1 MAVGRY
7 ARARIPHGCWAEA
20 AARMAGAG
28 ARHAG
33 AQGWMADEACGG
45 GSDARRERGWHRNR
59 TVGMEAGAWLSQVY
73 TIVLRI
79 SRQIATLQ

>member
-20 AARMAGAG
+20 AAHMAGAG

-33 AQGWMADEACGG
+33 ARGWMADEACGG
-45 GSDARRERGWHRNR
+45 GSGARRERGWHRNR